1 MVTFATIG
9 YGDVA
14 AKTIIGRIIAIV
26 CIITGL
32 TFSALITARL
42 ADFLNLDAQQVL
54 MCGVFG
60 LCVVGAWFLFQAL
73 ALGLVGVPLDFV
85 YFAMPCDC

>member
-54 MCGVFG
+54 LWCCVVLCGVWCCGVCG
-60 LCVVGAWFLFQAL
+60 LLLRLWCWS
-73 ALGLVGVPLDFV
+73 
-85 YFAMPCDC
+85 

>member
-54 MCGVFG
+54 LWCCVVLCGVWFVIEALVLELMG
-60 LCVVGAWFLFQAL
+60 LAFWMLFI
-73 ALGLVGVPLDFV
+73 
-85 YFAMPCDC
+85 